1 MRKAARIGF
10 GLLTMLVILA
20 IAAVLVF
27 LPGPSSWVDDTSS
40 ESGTAVSHTASPT
53 QISSYCPSPM
63 NLSDTESYGDSAY
76 QASVGNQSSNARY
89 AAFGSVYRSV
99 IMPFGADGD
108 DGDSLSLESTEL
120 SDADTVLVDGEEL
133 AQNAAS
139 RLMDTRLLESAQGVG
154 VAGALASQATEG
166 DLKGVSAA
174 SCVATDL
181 SHSFLLTGTATGT
194 TQQLIVANPSSK
206 ATTVDI
212 QVWGSDASGTL
223 TLATSSTLAVPASS
237 ESAMDLAAAASGQD
251 GLYVTVSSAQTP
263 VAAVVRTVSMD
274 GLDSKGSDFA
284 MPLGEPSAAS
294 VVPSITQGDETTAY
308 LFSSEDTTVTLS
320 WVSEQGLERAEEVT
334 LESQRV
340 AVVDLGEAPQD
351 TLALVAE
358 AEAEVNFAVS
368 TVRSGAGNQAD
379 FALTNAAHPVESS
392 AVALPDGMS
401 ARVTLANA
409 DDDAHTVTLHVY
421 DASGARLGDRDIE
434 VGANAAVSLTADD
447 LTDDDETAAVLVL
460 DDESHEVGWGVLL
473 SNTAVDDADMAGLA
487 TLEATSLMPQQTQV
501 WARSQSGIVH

>member
-20 IAAVLVF
+20 VAAALVL

-40 ESGTAVSHTASPT
+40 ANGAAVSHTVSPT
-53 QISSYCPSPM
+53 QFSSYCPSPM

-76 QASVGNQSSNARY
+76 QASVGNQSSTARY
-89 AAFGSVYRSV
+89 AAFGSVYRST
-99 IMPFGADGD
+99 ISPFATD
-108 DGDSLSLESTEL
+108 DDEADSLSLESADL
-120 SDADTVLVDGEEL
+120 ADSDTVLVDGEEL

-139 RLMDTRLLESAQGVG
+139 RLMDTRLLESGQGVG

-174 SCVATDL
+174 SCVSTDL
-181 SHSFLLTGTATGT
+181 SHSFLLTGTVTGT

-206 ATTVDI
+206 ATTVDV
-212 QVWGSDASGTL
+212 QAWGSDSSGAL
-223 TLATSSTLAVPASS
+223 TLATSSTLTVPAYGESS
-237 ESAMDLAAAASGQD
+237 MDLAAAASGQD
-251 GLYVTVSSAQTP
+251 GLYVTVSSELTP

-284 MPLGEPSAAS
+284 MPLGEASAVS

-308 LFSSEDTTVTLS
+308 LFSSEDTDVTLS
-320 WVSEQGLERAEEVT
+320 WVDEDGSEQAEEVA
-334 LESQRV
+334 LEAQRV
-340 AVVDLGEAPQD
+340 TVVDLGEAPQGA
-351 TLALVAE
+351 LALAADAE
-358 AEAEVNFAVS
+358 TEVNLAVA
-368 TVRSGAGNQAD
+368 TTRSGADNQAD

-392 AVALPDGMS
+392 AVALPDGMA
-401 ARVTLANA
+401 ARVTLANTS
-409 DDDAHTVTLHVY
+409 DEAHTVTLHIY
-421 DASGARLGDRDIE
+421 DASGASLGDLDIE
-434 VGANAAVSLTADD
+434 VGANAAESLTVDD
-447 LTDDDETAAVLVL
+447 LTDGDGTAAVLVL

-473 SNTAVDDADMAGLA
+473 SNPAVDDADMAGLA